1 MSNRISVAVL
11 KSTDM
16 PLNHYLD
23 RIFLAYLA
31 TTAWTFAVW
40 DGTGWHD
47 ADSGVPLDPLV
58 VLDLPVGAAIEKLI
72 MAASALAVV

>member
-1 MSNRISVAVL
+1 MSNRISLAVL
-11 KSTDM
+11 KPTDM
-16 PLNHYLD
+16 PLNRYLD

-31 TTAWTFAVW
+31 TAAWTLAVW

-58 VLDLPVGAAIEKLI
+58 VLDLPVGTAVKRLV
-72 MAASALAVV
+72 MAASALL